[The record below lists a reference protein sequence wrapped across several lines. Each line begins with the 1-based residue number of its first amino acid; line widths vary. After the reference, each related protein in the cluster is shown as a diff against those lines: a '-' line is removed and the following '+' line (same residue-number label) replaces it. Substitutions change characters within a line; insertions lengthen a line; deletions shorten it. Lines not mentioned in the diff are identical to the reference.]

1 MFSFIKETKTN
12 FDNLRAMED
21 TRDSGFKDMLDTS
34 NSFSS
39 NMEHGERGGTD
50 RPGGPY
56 DRGEGEARREDR
68 RGAGE
73 PRKKNCRAER
83 GSEQE
88 A

>member
-39 NMEHGERGGTD
+39 NMESVEGLTAQVDLMTEERG
-50 RPGGPY
+50 RPQSW
-56 DRGEGEARREDR
+56 RTSQ
-68 RGAGE
+68 
-73 PRKKNCRAER
+73 KKLP
-83 GSEQE
+83 S
-88 A
+88 